1 MKAKRQAIEATGT
14 RVAFVHMGTEEQAKD
29 FFERWGDDDVA
40 RFSDPEARLYHSF
53 GLKRG
58 SLGQLFNLTVL
69 TRGFDAAI
77 LKGFGGGKMIGDAF
91 QMPGV
96 FLIHQGKIVKE
107 FRHETQ
113 ADRPDYEALAVCE
126 LG

>member
-29 FFERWGDDDVA
+29 FFARWGDDDVA

-69 TRGFDAAI
+69 TRGIDVAI

-96 FLIHQGKIVKE
+96 FLIHQGKILKE

-113 ADRPDYEALAVCE
+113 ADRPDYEAMAVCE